1 MTFLSTE
8 APDTLLYACLVEGAV
23 FLKLAQ
29 NDINVYEAKFQENLA
44 RLKNLSEGRD
54 QIDEMRYDSLRIK
67 VT

>member
-1 MTFLSTE
+1 MNHTSSR
-8 APDTLLYACLVEGAV
+8 LVSQSRSEGAV